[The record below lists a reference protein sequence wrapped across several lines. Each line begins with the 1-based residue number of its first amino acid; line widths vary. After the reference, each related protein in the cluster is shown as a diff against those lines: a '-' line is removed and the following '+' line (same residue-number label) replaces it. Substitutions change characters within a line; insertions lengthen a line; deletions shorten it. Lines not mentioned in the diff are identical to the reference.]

1 VIPQTTWSQSLP
13 ILGQFRLLTL
23 HSALFGL
30 SSAMAGGFVGGYLL
44 KLGLSLPMALVAYA
58 SLLLVRFAM
67 RFLALEVVRKVGLTG
82 AMKLGAAIASFQFLP
97 LLLAEDVRWLGA
109 WILIVSVA
117 EALYWPV
124 YHASSAATVA
134 QGSGLGRQVG
144 ERLTI
149 GALIAVIG
157 PLLGGLL
164 LSTFGES
171 VDFGIAAAVCLLSVW
186 PIRQMAPVAAG
197 PIPTARETLRNI
209 DLRGMATFAADGWIA
224 SGLTLA
230 WPMVLFSSVSG
241 SYGAFALANAGAGLV
256 GAAVSFFCGRAI
268 DHGCRD
274 RYLLGV
280 CVILAAGFALRI
292 ASAWSPLAAAIAN
305 MTGAVAAGF
314 YGPVVMSTVYERAMR
329 SGTAFK
335 FHFSLEGG
343 WDFGAVT
350 GCLAAAAMAWW
361 TATPAFAVLPASLGI
376 AAIYLC
382 VRAPAGNAPL
392 ADRAAVPGNGNA
404 MPAGAMA

>member
-1 VIPQTTWSQSLP
+1 LP

-58 SLLLVRFAM
+58 LLLLVRFAM
-67 RFLALEVVRKVGLTG
+67 RFLALEVVRKLGLTG
-82 AMKLGAAIASFQFLP
+82 AMKLGAVIASFQFLP

-134 QGSGLGRQVG
+134 EGSGLGRQVG

-164 LSTFGES
+164 LSTLGES
-171 VDFGIAAAVCLLSVW
+171 VDFAIAAAVCLLSVW
-186 PIRQMAPVAAG
+186 PISRMAPVAAG

-241 SYGAFALANAGAGLV
+241 SYGAFALANAGAGLA

-268 DHGCRD
+268 DHGRRD

-314 YGPVVMSTVYERAMR
+314 YGPVVMSTVYERARR

-350 GCLAAAAMAWW
+350 GCMAAAAMAWW

-382 VRAPAGNAPL
+382 VRAPARDASLMDL
-392 ADRAAVPGNGNA
+392 ATVPGGGNA